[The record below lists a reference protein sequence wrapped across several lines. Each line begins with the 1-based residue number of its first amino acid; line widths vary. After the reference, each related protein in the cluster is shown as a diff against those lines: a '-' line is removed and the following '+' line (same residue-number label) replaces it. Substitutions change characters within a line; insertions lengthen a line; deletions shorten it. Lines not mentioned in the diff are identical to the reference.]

1 MKFLVD
7 ECLHTSLVA
16 VAEARGHE
24 ARHVNWPGLSGET
37 DWDLMPRILAEDFT
51 FVTNNARDF
60 RKLYARE
67 EVHAGLLIIVPQVAP
82 DKQRELF
89 DALLEELGAD
99 AVVVNEVIEIEI
111 DDGVAV
117 ITRYDLP
124 AAEAD

>member
-1 MKFLVD
+1 MRFLVD

-24 ARHVNWPGLSGET
+24 ARHINWLGLSGET
-37 DWDLMPRILAEDFT
+37 DWDLMPRIIAEDFT

-67 EVHAGLLIIVPQVAP
+67 KVHAGLLIIVPQVAP

-99 AVVVNEVIEIEI
+99 AVLVNEVIEIELE
-111 DDGVAV
+111 DGVAV